1 MVGTTK
7 QTPEPSRIIA
17 EISAHVEYALVVLE
31 ENLSSRKTRPTG
43 QDILSAPR
51 ADQTSACKTTESLS
65 CKSLANSRE
74 LQLRGNISTISL
86 PDVN

>member
-31 ENLSSRKTRPTG
+31 ENLSSRKTRPAG
-43 QDILSAPR
+43 RIYILSAPK
-51 ADQTSACKTTESLS
+51 ADQTSSCKTTESLS
-65 CKSLANSRE
+65 CKSLANSPE
-74 LQLRGNISTISL
+74 LQL
-86 PDVN
+86 